1 MELTKCENV
10 IAYKKS
16 LIKSIIKDFREFIG
30 NYGFK
35 YKKTVL
41 KNLRRRLRSDKKAA
55 DDEYEDDIEYLQEII
70 DRLSSLKKFYLKQNK
85 YHDQN
90 TKYWGIET
98 IRYLFGDENKDY
110 ELYLINH
117 QQYQLSLGKISL
129 APNEC
134 VEKIRPD
141 LIELMNNYNL
151 AMNVIFNSTR
161 NSNNKRTLHI
171 KTKASD
177 DIDELFGLLIKKHED
192 ISKSLKNIN
201 LKSEGVESISIGLKQ
216 QQTYIQ
222 SPQWLASKKK
232 KKCTINP
239 QNKDNRCF
247 PYSITIALNYQKVS
261 NNSERILKIMFFINN
276 FNWDGINFPPQQQDY
291 ERFETNNKSITIN
304 ILHIPHNTE
313 NTIIS
318 QNLILLGSIK

>member
-141 LIELMNNYNL
+141 LIELMNDFKINL

-232 KKCTINP
+232 KNVQLTHKT
-239 QNKDNRCF
+239 R
-247 PYSITIALNYQKVS
+247 TTGVS
-261 NNSERILKIMFFINN
+261 
-276 FNWDGINFPPQQQDY
+276 
-291 ERFETNNKSITIN
+291 
-304 ILHIPHNTE
+304 HIE
-313 NTIIS
+313 
-318 QNLILLGSIK
+318 L